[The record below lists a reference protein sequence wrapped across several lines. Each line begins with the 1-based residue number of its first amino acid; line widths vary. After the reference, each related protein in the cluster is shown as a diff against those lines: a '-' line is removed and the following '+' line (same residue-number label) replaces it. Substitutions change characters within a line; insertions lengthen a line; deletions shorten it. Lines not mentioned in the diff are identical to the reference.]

1 MPKRTHES
9 GRRTAHAVHA
19 NLNKE
24 LEEVWKWF
32 CENKMIL
39 NPEKCKALVLARE
52 PNAGD
57 LLKVLPYRL
66 VTIFRDMFG
75 LTLDDSLTFVKLV
88 RKISTEE
95 SWKAARCSL
104 LRPYTTII

>member
-1 MPKRTHES
+1 M
-9 GRRTAHAVHA
+9 
-19 NLNKE
+19 
-24 LEEVWKWF
+24 WKWF
-32 CENKMIL
+32 RENMMIL
-39 NPEKCKALVLARE
+39 NTTEKCKALVLARE

-66 VTIFRDMFG
+66 VTIFRHMFG